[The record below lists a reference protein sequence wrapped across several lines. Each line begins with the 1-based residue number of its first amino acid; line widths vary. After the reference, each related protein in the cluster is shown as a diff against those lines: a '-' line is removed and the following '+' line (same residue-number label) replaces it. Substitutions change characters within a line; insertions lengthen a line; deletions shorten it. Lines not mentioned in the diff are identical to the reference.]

1 LKLTK
6 SFSFQ
11 KLRVWDEA
19 MQLLRLIYK
28 VSSTFPSTE
37 KFGLISQMRRCSVS
51 ILSNIAE
58 GNSRFSQKER
68 ARFFEVA
75 YSSTVELQAQ
85 IVISQEIELINND
98 SFLEL
103 VETTQI
109 ITRMLNGLHKSQQ
122 KY

>member
-1 LKLTK
+1 
-6 SFSFQ
+6 
-11 KLRVWDEA
+11 

-85 IVISQEIELINND
+85 IVISQELELINND

-109 ITRMLNGLHKSQQ
+109 ITRMLNGLHKSQK